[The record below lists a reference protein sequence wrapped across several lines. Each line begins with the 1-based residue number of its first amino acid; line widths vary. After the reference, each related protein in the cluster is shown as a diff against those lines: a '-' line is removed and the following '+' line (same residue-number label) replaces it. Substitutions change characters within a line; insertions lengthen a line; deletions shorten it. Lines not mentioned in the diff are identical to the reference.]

1 MGTLGRGRV
10 PASSDAGGAA
20 VATTHAL
27 HRSPSLNAAIT
38 VLPCS
43 PAAGHTHATAGYAR
57 PATRARAREHRRRPL
72 FEGRPHHLSTHGAP
86 FFYRGS
92 LLTGGR
98 PRARHGRVRTSRRP
112 YGHPG
117 ARRPIIATYRRPSPS
132 LRPRASGPGTRHE
145 YRGCCAEHGKVH
157 VRWLACACW
166 PCMSGV
172 CDCKHASRSEPAS
185 TYDTTSW
192 AVASRRG

>member
-1 MGTLGRGRV
+1 MTPHSRMGTGRGRV
-10 PASSDAGGAA
+10 PASSDAGGA

-72 FEGRPHHLSTHGAP
+72 FEGSDRARWCAI
-86 FFYRGS
+86 FYRGF
-92 LLTGGR
+92 
-98 PRARHGRVRTSRRP
+98 PAHRRP
-112 YGHPG
+112 
-117 ARRPIIATYRRPSPS
+117 ATRT
-132 LRPRASGPGTRHE
+132 PRPGTHISPPVRAPGSSKADRRNAPPPVALAPPSGLGSRHE

-172 CDCKHASRSEPAS
+172 CDCKHSSRSEPAS